1 MVTAV
6 TVFSV
11 LSFYLL
17 VLLDAYLLSYSKI
30 MMTITTNSN
39 GYVNRYTLFLEMFSF
54 FPFLIIVNSCIHVS
68 FIPRGDDSAL
78 LAVLYTTVY

>member
-6 TVFSV
+6 TGFSI

-17 VLLDAYLLSYSKI
+17 VLLNAYLLSYSKI
-30 MMTITTNSN
+30 MMTITIIVMVMVNS
-39 GYVNRYTLFLEMFSF
+39 YTLFLEMIPF
-54 FPFLIIVNSCIHVS
+54 FPFLIIVNSCIHAS
-68 FIPRGDDSAL
+68 FIPRGDDSAQ

>member
-39 GYVNRYTLFLEMFSF
+39 GYVNRYTLFLGMIPF
-54 FPFLIIVNSCIHVS
+54 FPFLIKVFHAFMHHSY
-68 FIPRGDDSAL
+68 PGG
-78 LAVLYTTVY
+78 

>member
-30 MMTITTNSN
+30 MMTITNNSK
-39 GYVNRYTLFLEMFSF
+39 GYVNKYTLFKCKHCTKLS
-54 FPFLIIVNSCIHVS
+54 
-68 FIPRGDDSAL
+68 
-78 LAVLYTTVY
+78 